1 MSDSPI
7 TESDTVKNI
16 SPRPLDG
23 LRVIE
28 LGQILAG
35 PFASAILGY
44 FGAEII
50 KIESPI
56 LGDPIRNWRTVKD
69 GTSLWWWSLG
79 RNKQSVTINLKTE
92 AGQKIV
98 RDLCRDCDVLV
109 ENFRPGVMESWNLG
123 PENIKTVN
131 PNLIYSR
138 ISGYGQTG
146 PYSDR
151 PGFASVCEGFGGF
164 RYLNGVP
171 GELPVRPNL
180 SLGDTLAGLH
190 AALGICMAYINQL
203 QKGNGHGQVVDVSI
217 FESVFN
223 MLEAVVPEYSGAG
236 QIRQPSGSTITGIVP
251 SNTYRCKD
259 KKLIIIGANTN
270 SMFERLMRKI
280 ERDDLASDTR
290 LQNNSGRVEHEDLID
305 AAISDSTATVS
316 LSTAICRLEDAGV
329 AAGPILSVEDMFTN
343 PHFQARGLF
352 EEVMIGDKKLHIPAI
367 SPKLEDT
374 PGYTD
379 NPGPILGEHTDAVLQ
394 KMLGY
399 SATDLAKLRKAGII

>member
-16 SPRPLDG
+16 NPRPLDG

-50 KIESPI
+50 KIESPA

-190 AALGICMAYINQL
+190 AALGICMAYICL
-203 QKGNGHGQVVDVSI
+203 LYTS
-217 FESVFN
+217 
-223 MLEAVVPEYSGAG
+223 
-236 QIRQPSGSTITGIVP
+236 
-251 SNTYRCKD
+251 
-259 KKLIIIGANTN
+259 
-270 SMFERLMRKI
+270 
-280 ERDDLASDTR
+280 
-290 LQNNSGRVEHEDLID
+290 D
-305 AAISDSTATVS
+305 AAD
-316 LSTAICRLEDAGV
+316 E
-329 AAGPILSVEDMFTN
+329 
-343 PHFQARGLF
+343 
-352 EEVMIGDKKLHIPAI
+352 
-367 SPKLEDT
+367 
-374 PGYTD
+374 
-379 NPGPILGEHTDAVLQ
+379 
-394 KMLGY
+394 
-399 SATDLAKLRKAGII
+399 